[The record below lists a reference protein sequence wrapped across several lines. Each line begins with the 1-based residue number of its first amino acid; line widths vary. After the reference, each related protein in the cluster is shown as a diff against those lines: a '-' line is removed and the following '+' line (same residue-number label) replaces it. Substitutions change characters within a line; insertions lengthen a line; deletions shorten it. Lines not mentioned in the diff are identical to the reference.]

1 MVRHIA
7 DAELNSLRNELTK
20 KDDVLVAEK
29 RGKEDALYQVGPALF
44 TLPNKDVSCLT
55 RLASEGSR
63 QSRDGGEISAGEEQR
78 M

>member
-29 RGKEDALYQVGPALF
+29 RGTEDALYQVGPAL
-44 TLPNKDVSCLT
+44 
-55 RLASEGSR
+55 
-63 QSRDGGEISAGEEQR
+63 
-78 M
+78 